1 MRIFV
6 RYFSRSNNT
15 NNYNPQEPD
24 SSVQYCTRGSNNTN
38 NYNPQEL
45 RLTGSF
51 SAASSNNTNNYN
63 PQELHT
69 IKSNATKVQIIP
81 ITTILK
87 NASCSVSR
95 F

>member
-1 MRIFV
+1 MNSIPQASSNNTNNYNPQELSITV
-6 RYFSRSNNT
+6 PIKSDSSNNT

-24 SSVQYCTRGSNNTN
+24 SSVQYCTRG
-38 NYNPQEL
+38 
-45 RLTGSF
+45 
-51 SAASSNNTNNYN
+51 SNNTNNYN

>member
-63 PQELHT
+63 PQERQL
-69 IKSNATKVQIIP
+69 
-81 ITTILK
+81 
-87 NASCSVSR
+87 CWVSLLTC
-95 F
+95 